1 MKRASDILL
10 KIAQIFGLVMGI
22 LLLISFVP
30 MILVACMPEVRDGV
44 IQAMQENGAEFGDD
58 TEYIVTLYQV
68 MIVVYSMLFV
78 YLGIM
83 CIVDAAIARK
93 AMTEPSRGR
102 YIACIVLG
110 AMSIDFS
117 LVGGILGLIALNK
130 ENKQKQQE

>member
-1 MKRASDILL
+1 MKKASNILL
-10 KIAQIFGLVMGI
+10 KIAHIFGLVMGI
-22 LLLISFVP
+22 LLLISFIP
-30 MILVACMPEVRDGV
+30 MILVACMPEVRDAV
-44 IQAMQENGAEFGDD
+44 IQMMQENGAEFGDD

-83 CIVDAAIARK
+83 CIVDAAIASK

-102 YIACIVLG
+102 YIACIILG
-110 AMSIDFS
+110 AMSTDFS